1 MNEMNTLN
9 NGMPEKADIN
19 SGKKRRLRM
28 GSFSLI
34 IMLAVIVAAVV
45 VNLIVGTIPSEYRT
59 FDLTG
64 KGKYEISDETVKFL
78 DALEED
84 VTIYFVTTSDTRD
97 KTVSIF
103 LERYSALSSHIKVEE
118 LDPDEDPAFVDEHNV
133 QSINSLVV
141 VGEKRS
147 DTIDNSD
154 IYEYSDD
161 VLNEYYNNY
170 YYFLMNGV
178 SLEDAYSPDIFDADN
193 EITSAIDYVTT
204 DVIPVAYTLTGHGEI
219 ALGELFDNFF
229 DSVNIMKREL
239 SLLTAGEIPGDANV
253 IIINNPSSDMT
264 DAELETLTSYIDG
277 GGSVVLVTDITSYS
291 SEKLPNL
298 TKLAAHCGMAP
309 VEGVVLEGDENRYAN
324 GDKRLLVEPMLESK
338 VTEEIENPTGYVV
351 AISGSHAIKEAEGY
365 EGTMTVSPII
375 ETSSSAYVIGPKEAV
390 RDKNDDDVTGTLML
404 GAISEDANTGAAFV
418 WYGSSYINSGESSM
432 LVGYNDLTLYGYSIT
447 AVCDRPATLVI
458 DSVNVGQPAALLMT
472 EGAGTALKII
482 IQYVI
487 PIAVLA
493 VGFAVWLR
501 RRLR

>member
-1 MNEMNTLN
+1 M
-9 NGMPEKADIN
+9 
-19 SGKKRRLRM
+19 
-28 GSFSLI
+28 
-34 IMLAVIVAAVV
+34 
-45 VNLIVGTIPSEYRT
+45 
-59 FDLTG
+59 
-64 KGKYEISDETVKFL
+64 
-78 DALEED
+78 
-84 VTIYFVTTSDTRD
+84 
-97 KTVSIF
+97 
-103 LERYSALSSHIKVEE
+103 
-118 LDPDEDPAFVDEHNV
+118 
-133 QSINSLVV
+133 
-141 VGEKRS
+141 
-147 DTIDNSD
+147 
-154 IYEYSDD
+154 
-161 VLNEYYNNY
+161 
-170 YYFLMNGV
+170 
-178 SLEDAYSPDIFDADN
+178 
-193 EITSAIDYVTT
+193 
-204 DVIPVAYTLTGHGEI
+204 AYTLTGHGEI
-219 ALGELFDNFF
+219 ALGDVFDNFF
-229 DSVNIMKREL
+229 DSVNIVKREL

-375 ETSSSAYVIGPKEAV
+375 ETSGSAYVIGPKEAV

-418 WYGSSYINSGESSM
+418 WYGSSYINSEESSM

-493 VGFAVWLR
+493 AGFAVWLR